1 MRRLPEHVVCPP
13 HCNFNING
21 ETYIYIIN
29 QWNLGYHILRQ
40 TDVIVWVVPQC
51 CCTDPGT
58 AVNILVGG

>member
-1 MRRLPEHVVCPP
+1 MWYAHHIAIVILMVKH
-13 HCNFNING
+13 
-21 ETYIYIIN
+21 IYIIN

-51 CCTDPGT
+51 CTDPGT